1 MPFSAWLGPDDR
13 NWLKAGARTALSGPA
28 FYVAL
33 SLMSTGA
40 LARAADM
47 PPGAAMLATALI
59 WAGPG
64 QVLFFGALAAKAA
77 PAAIA
82 LAVSLSSVRLL
93 PMCLSVLPMLR
104 GPRTRRWVLAL
115 AAHFIAVTV
124 WTESLRRL
132 PDMKREGRMPF
143 FFGFALTCV
152 ALTTLASGLGYWL
165 TAAIPGPLAAGLM
178 TLSPFYFLAA
188 TARAARDGADWL
200 AIGAG
205 VVLAPLA
212 EATVGGDFDLPLVA
226 LLGGGGAWLVGF
238 YARKAAA

>member
-1 MPFSAWLGPDDR
+1 M
-13 NWLKAGARTALSGPA
+13 TGPA

-40 LARAADM
+40 LARAADL
-47 PPGAAMLATALI
+47 PPEAAMLATALI

-64 QVLFFGALAAKAA
+64 QVLFFGALAAKTA

-82 LAVSLSSVRLL
+82 FAVSLSSVRLL

-104 GPRTRRWVLAL
+104 AEKTRRTTLLL

-132 PDMKREGRMPF
+132 PDMAKERRLPF

-152 ALTTLASGLGYWL
+152 GLTTLTSGLGYWL
-165 TAAIPGPLAAGLM
+165 TAALPAPLAGGLM

-188 TARAARDGADWL
+188 TARAARDGSDWI

-205 VVLAPLA
+205 LALAPLTQA
-212 EATVGGDFDLPLVA
+212 FVGGGFDLLVLA
-226 LLGGGGAWLVGF
+226 VVGGGGAWLASF
-238 YARKAAA
+238 YARRVVA

>member
-1 MPFSAWLGPDDR
+1 LGATEDR
-13 NWLKAGARTALSGPA
+13 RWFFAGARTALAGPA

-47 PPGAAMLATALI
+47 PPEAAMLATALI

-64 QVLFFGALAAKAA
+64 QVLFFGALAAKTA

-104 GPRTRRWVLAL
+104 GEKMRRTTLLL

-124 WTESLRRL
+124 WAESLRRL
-132 PDMKREGRMPF
+132 PDMEKERRLPF
-143 FFGFALTCV
+143 FFGFALTCLG
-152 ALTTLASGLGYWL
+152 LTTLTSGLGYWL
-165 TAAIPGPLAAGLM
+165 TAAVPAPLAAGLM
-178 TLSPFYFLAA
+178 MLSPFYFLAA
-188 TARAARDGADWL
+188 TARAARDGSDWL

-205 VVLAPLA
+205 VALAPVTQVFVGGGLDLLVLAA
-212 EATVGGDFDLPLVA
+212 V
-226 LLGGGGAWLVGF
+226 GGGGAWAAGF
-238 YARKAAA
+238 YARKMAA